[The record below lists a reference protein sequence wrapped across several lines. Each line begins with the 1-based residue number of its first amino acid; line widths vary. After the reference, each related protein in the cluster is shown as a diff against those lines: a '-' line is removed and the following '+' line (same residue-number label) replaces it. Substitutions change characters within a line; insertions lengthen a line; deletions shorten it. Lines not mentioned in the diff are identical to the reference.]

1 MQAYASP
8 EDYKAFPSP
17 EDYGGKSKD
26 KPVPKNEDV
35 ERVRRYSH
43 IFLSARIACMVYL
56 LIYSALSPK
65 EFTRMVEKKER
76 KKKEIYL
83 RINSKKFL

>member
-8 EDYKAFPSP
+8 EDYEAFPSP

-43 IFLSARIACMVYL
+43 IFLSTRIACMVYL
-56 LIYSALSPK
+56 FIYLFSFVTQRNYKNDRK
-65 EFTRMVEKKER
+65 ERKKER
-76 KKKEIYL
+76 KKKRNVL
-83 RINSKKFL
+83 KD

>member
-8 EDYKAFPSP
+8 EDYEAFPSP
-17 EDYGGKSKD
+17 EDYGGKSRD

-43 IFLSARIACMVYL
+43 IFLSTRIACMVYL
-56 LIYSALSPK
+56 FIYSALSPK
-65 EFTRMVEKKER
+65 EITRMVEKKER
-76 KKKEIYL
+76 KKKRNL
-83 RINSKKFL
+83 LKD